1 MDSTTAFDLFTAL
14 DVLGLAWPCTLDQ
27 LKAAYRLALDH
38 LPPPS
43 QDRGGLVL
51 VRRNDGRRS
60 GCGRGGC
67 GGRRAGRR
75 PDPTADQFGRPP
87 LRRLRLLQRAAF
99 LAGALPRCLL
109 NFSRKSKR
117 TRGFFAPHRWE
128 GDGGRT
134 HDARLYT
141 EDDVHAVEASFRAR
155 AAEGERT
162 PGMSRPRRARG
173 PGGAS
178 RKALRSEDHRY

>member
-27 LKAAYRLALDH
+27 LKAAYR
-38 LPPPS
+38 
-43 QDRGGLVL
+43 
-51 VRRNDGRRS
+51 RRS
-60 GCGRGGC
+60 ITCRRRRRIAAGLYCTPQR
-67 GGRRAGRR
+67 RATIRLRAGRLRRTTGRTR
-75 PDPTADQFGRPP
+75 PDPTADQFGAY
-87 LRRLRLLQRAAF
+87 RAAF
-99 LAGALPRCLL
+99 DYFNERLFAGALPRCLL

-141 EDDVHAVEASFRAR
+141 EDDVHAVEAYFRAR

-162 PGMSRPRRARG
+162 RG
-173 PGGAS
+173 
-178 RKALRSEDHRY
+178 